1 MVSENSKDKELNK
14 MKCLVVDDE
23 SIAIKGIVHYISKLD
38 FLEVEAVCSS
48 AIEAANILKQ
58 NEIDL
63 MFLDINMPH
72 LTGLEFLES
81 LDKAPLTIITTAY
94 SEYALDGFRLDVVD
108 YLLKP
113 IPFQRFVQAVSK
125 ALNLYQTKLLTL
137 SQQESTQAQ
146 MYVRQGD
153 AFKRIDWQDL
163 YYAEGMQ
170 NYIKLYF
177 SNTTLTIHQTM
188 TSLEEMLP
196 KDYFFRIHRSYL
208 INLTHIEKISGGQV
222 SMLGVSLPIAKPRR
236 EELLNSTVYKNLI
249 SK

>member
-1 MVSENSKDKELNK
+1 
-14 MKCLVVDDE
+14 
-23 SIAIKGIVHYISKLD
+23 
-38 FLEVEAVCSS
+38 
-48 AIEAANILKQ
+48 
-58 NEIDL
+58 

-81 LDKAPLTIITTAY
+81 LDNPPLTIITTAY

-113 IPFQRFVQAVSK
+113 IPFQRFFQAVSK
-125 ALNLYQTKLLTL
+125 AQNLHQAKLLSL
-137 SQQESTQAQ
+137 NQHESIQTQ

-177 SNTTLTIHQTM
+177 SNTVLTIHQTM